1 MKEKKF
7 YDKSFY
13 QDQVS
18 GSILSAAA
26 VVPHILDL
34 TKAKSVVDIGCGVGS
49 WLSVFAK
56 NGIEDYKGV
65 DGDYVN
71 EDQLVIGK
79 EHFRK
84 YDLKNPYKEDRK
96 YDLCI
101 SLEVGEHLPY
111 EVSETFVATL
121 TGLSDVVMFSAAIP
135 LQLGTHH
142 INEQYPEFWA
152 NIFEKM
158 GYKAA
163 DCIRPLIWNRDEV
176 EYWYKQNILVFVKAS
191 CLADFPQLAASAQVT
206 NKDYLTKI
214 HPGIF
219 THKVFKRW
227 MFNSY
232 FTMLKLMGKK
242 YKGV

>member
-13 QDQVS
+13 KDQAS
-18 GSILSAAA
+18 GSIRSARA
-26 VVPHILDL
+26 VVPHILEF
-34 TKAKSVVDIGCGVGS
+34 TGAKSVVDIGCGVGS
-49 WLSVFAK
+49 WLTVFAE
-56 NGIEDYKGV
+56 NGIQDYRGV

-71 EDQLVIGK
+71 EEQLLIGK

-84 YDLKNPYKEDRK
+84 YDLNNRYEEGKK

-101 SLEVGEHLPY
+101 SLEVAEHLPQ

-142 INEQYPEFWA
+142 VNEQYPEFWA

-158 GYKAA
+158 GYKTV
-163 DCIRPLIWNRDEV
+163 DCIRPLIWNNEGV
-176 EYWYKQNILVFVKAS
+176 EYWYKQNILVFVKADK
-191 CLADFPQLAASAQVT
+191 LAEYPALLPAASAT
-206 NKDYLTKI
+206 SKDYLTKM

-227 MFNSY
+227 MFNTY
-232 FTMLKLMGKK
+232 FTLLKVMGKT